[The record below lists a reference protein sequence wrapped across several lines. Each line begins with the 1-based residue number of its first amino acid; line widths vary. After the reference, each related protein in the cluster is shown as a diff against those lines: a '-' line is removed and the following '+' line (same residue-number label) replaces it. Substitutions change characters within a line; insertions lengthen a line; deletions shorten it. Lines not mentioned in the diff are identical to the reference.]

1 MNKNLIFTKKVVT
14 LSKYHTLFAEYLERN
29 QQKEKPNGLYTP
41 ITYILNLGGKRLR
54 PLLTL
59 MATEAFGAEAE
70 EALAAALSVE
80 VFHNF
85 TLVHDDIMDAAPLR
99 RGQPTVHY
107 KWDVNTGI
115 LSGDAMLIQAYQCLE
130 VYDAPLFGK
139 LNRQFSKT
147 ALEVCEGQQYDV
159 DFETQEEVSIA
170 AYLEMIKLK
179 TAVLVGHAL
188 KIGALIGKATDEEAQ
203 KLYDFGVLLGLA
215 FQIQD
220 DYLDAFGDPKDF
232 GKQVGG
238 DIIENKKTIL
248 YHKAMELGTSKEK
261 ESLTEWLNFE
271 TDNKEKISAV
281 KSIFQ
286 STGASI
292 ASQQLVSDYTT
303 QAFQKLDEIQISV
316 EGKNTLKAFG
326 KNLMERK
333 Y

>member
-1 MNKNLIFTKKVVT
+1 MFKNLIFTKKVVT
-14 LSKYHTLFAEYLERN
+14 LSKYHTLFTEYLKRN
-29 QQKEKPNGLYTP
+29 QQKDRPNGLYAP

-159 DFETQEEVSIA
+159 DFETQKEVSIA

-220 DYLDAFGDPKDF
+220 DYLDAFGNPKDF

-261 ESLTEWLNFE
+261 ESLIEWLDFE
-271 TDNKEKISAV
+271 GDTMKKISAV

-286 STGASI
+286 STGASH

-303 QAFQKLDEIQISV
+303 QAFQKLDEIQISA

>member
-1 MNKNLIFTKKVVT
+1 MT
-14 LSKYHTLFAEYLERN
+14 LSKYHTLFTEYLKRN
-29 QQKEKPNGLYTP
+29 KQKVRPNGLYAP

-59 MATEAFGAEAE
+59 MATEAFGTEAE

-107 KWDVNTGI
+107 KWDINTGI
-115 LSGDAMLIQAYQCLE
+115 LSGDAMLIQAYQFLE

-159 DFETQEEVSIA
+159 DFETQKEVSIA

-261 ESLTEWLNFE
+261 ESLIEWLDFE
-271 TDNKEKISAV
+271 GDTMKKISAV

-286 STGASI
+286 STGASH

-303 QAFQKLDEIQISV
+303 QAFQKLDEIQISA